1 MVEVKLP
8 RILQPFYCHDLVRLG
23 KDNDGGYLVN
33 IEDVKKSNALI
44 SFGIGTDISFEKDFL
59 THNHCEVKAFD
70 GTIDETD
77 TTFFKGN
84 KVFTKKNIAVEDT
97 ESTISLPSILSAVVG
112 KAFLKCDIDGV
123 EYDIFDQII
132 NNSHRFSGIVIEIH
146 DIAALANF
154 DRLADF
160 IAKLDLQLIHLH
172 MNNYSYYDHNGVIT
186 PNVIELTFTSSF
198 NTVLK
203 RDLSLP
209 HRLDMPC
216 NPEGKDFLVIF

>member
-1 MVEVKLP
+1 MVEIKLP

-33 IEDVKKSNALI
+33 LEDVKKSNALI
-44 SFGIGTDISFEKDFL
+44 SFGIGTDISFEKDFQ
-59 THNHCEVKAFD
+59 THNNCDVRAFD
-70 GTIDETD
+70 GTIDQFD

-84 KVFTKKNIAVEDT
+84 KVFMKKNISLEDSEET
-97 ESTISLPSILSAVVG
+97 ASLPTILNNIVG
-112 KAFLKCDIDGV
+112 KAFLKCDIDGF
-123 EYDIFDQII
+123 EYQIFDQLID
-132 NNSHRFSGIVIEIH
+132 NSHRFSGIVIEIH
-146 DIAALANF
+146 DIAVLANF
-154 DRLADF
+154 DLLADF

-203 RDLSLP
+203 RDLTLP

-216 NPEGKDFLVIF
+216 NPDGLDFSMTF

>member
-1 MVEVKLP
+1 MVEIKLP

-33 IEDVKKSNALI
+33 LEDVKKSNALV
-44 SFGIGTDISFEKDFL
+44 SFGIGTDISFEKDFQ
-59 THNHCEVKAFD
+59 THNNCDVRAFD
-70 GTIDETD
+70 GTIDQFD
-77 TTFFKGN
+77 TSFFKGN
-84 KVFTKKNIAVEDT
+84 KIFMKKNISLEDSEET
-97 ESTISLPSILSAVVG
+97 ASLPTILNTIVG
-112 KAFLKCDIDGV
+112 KAFLKCDIDGF
-123 EYDIFDQII
+123 EYQIFDQLIE
-132 NNSHRFSGIVIEIH
+132 NSHRFSGIVIEIH
-146 DIAALANF
+146 DIAVLANF
-154 DRLADF
+154 DLLADF

-216 NPEGKDFLVIF
+216 NPDGKDFLVSF